1 MEFIKT
7 MHQISEELG
16 AQFNEYD
23 DYKSVIVVLLKG
35 GRYQTVMGVV
45 KHHDKYDREVVHLST
60 KVCDTEQYIHFPEIL
75 SQSADFI
82 HSKFVIVDGYLRVE
96 ASSFTDTLTH
106 EVLKEMIQEVAELG
120 DEWELKITGQDIH

>member
-7 MHQISEELG
+7 MQEIADSIG
-16 AQFNEYD
+16 GQFNEYD
-23 DYKSVIVVLLKG
+23 DHKSVIVVLLKG
-35 GRYQTVMGVV
+35 GRYQTVMGVL

-60 KVCDTEQYIHFPEIL
+60 KVCGTNEYIHYPDIL
-75 SQSADFI
+75 SQNAGFI

-96 ASSFTDTLTH
+96 AASFTDSLT
-106 EVLKEMIQEVAELG
+106 EATLKEMVQEVAELG